1 MPGQLYPLFLSL
13 EGFSV
18 LIIGFGSVG
27 RRKLAMLIPTAPAAV
42 TIIDPR
48 GPDGE
53 GGELIKSA
61 GEAGIS
67 VRIFPGPFVDNML
80 EDVQLVYTCAGDH
93 ALNAR
98 VAGLCRERRIFC
110 NCTDNP
116 PLGSLHV
123 PAAARRG
130 TLCCALSTGGASPA
144 LARRWKKELE
154 AWLARKERITDL
166 MAALRP
172 LVVPRLAVGSEPRHF
187 PQSLGSLSRG
197 CTRRRPLGTG
207 RQPAQCPPSARAALT
222 HRGITACTPSSLL
235 KSPRF

>member
-27 RRKLAMLIPTAPAAV
+27 RRKLAMLIPAAPASV

-53 GGELIKSA
+53 SGELIKSA

-172 LVVPRLAVGSEPRHF
+172 LVL
-187 PQSLGSLSRG
+187 SLGWPSDQNRDIFRSLSDR
-197 CTRRRPLGTG
+197 CLEDALADDHWE
-207 RQPAQCPPSARAALT
+207 QAA
-222 HRGITACTPSSLL
+222 SLL
-235 KSPRF
+235 NARLPQELRSHTEELLHALHPLS